1 MAFGLAKLK
10 QDFAKHKAKAAVLSA
25 LSLVMAVLV
34 VKGLLE
40 MMPQSAAAGS
50 TPLATTLP
58 DSTALATTPGETEER
73 VRQGQQLWRL
83 LRERRGI
90 APELAFTFESSCFT
104 PDPNRKSVPAAEVDP
119 RIGAPSQV
127 ASTRP
132 ATSEEAER
140 QRKVAAIALEA
151 QALKI
156 RSTVVG
162 ARPVA
167 IINNQI
173 LSVGER
179 ILQFEVLA
187 IRAREVEFR
196 KDDVTLVVKM
206 VGDAPAR

>member
-10 QDFAKHKAKAAVLSA
+10 QDFAKHKAKAAVLST

-34 VKGLLE
+34 IKGLFE
-40 MMPQSAAAGS
+40 MMPQSAAAGA
-50 TPLATTLP
+50 TPGSVATTLP
-58 DSTALATTPGETEER
+58 ESALAAIPTDTEER

-90 APELAFTFESSCFT
+90 SPGLAFTFESSYFI

-119 RIGAPSQV
+119 RIGPPQV

-140 QRKVAAIALEA
+140 QRKIATINLEA
-151 QALKI
+151 EALKI

-173 LSVGER
+173 LSVGDR

-187 IRAREVEFR
+187 IHAREVEFR
-196 KDDVTLVVKM
+196 KDDVTLAVKM
-206 VGDAPAR
+206 VGDAPSR